1 MKKLKFGD
9 EVQGIVESVDEK
21 GRGIVR
27 VGEKTVFVR
36 FSAPGDAVR
45 ATVTRRESGAVI
57 AQLTEVVSP
66 SPHRIDPR
74 CPYVGTC
81 GGCPLQFVDYPA
93 QLAQK
98 RELVNKALGDIP
110 LHIEAVDASP
120 EIFYFRNRM
129 DYVVGPGGVLGL
141 KEPGRWDRILDLDVC
156 FLLSEDAVEIMKRFR
171 EFMRDT
177 KLPAWDNRSHQGF
190 FRYLVIREGKFTGER
205 MVTVVTAEGTL
216 PAEDLVR
223 RISPLATTIYWGV
236 NPKITDLSI
245 SERLTLLH
253 GKPHLE
259 EKLGDFRFKIH
270 PNVFFQTNSGGAAKL
285 IDIVREFAA
294 AGRTETIFDLYCG
307 VGTFAI
313 SLSGL
318 AKEVHGVELDAV
330 AIALAE
336 ENAAAN
342 GVRNA
347 SFRAEPAEKS
357 ELLARTFDLVI
368 VDPPRSGLHPKVLET
383 LLQSLPS
390 RIIYVSC
397 NPTAL
402 ARDLAALQ
410 RSYAV
415 QGIRAIDLFP
425 HTPHVETVVLLEK
438 KP

>member
-9 EVQGIVESVDEK
+9 EVQGLVESVDEK

-45 ATVTRRESGAVI
+45 ATVTRRESGALI

-74 CPYVGTC
+74 CPYVGKC

-110 LHIEAVDASP
+110 LHIEAVEPSP

-156 FLLSEDAVEIMKRFR
+156 FLLSEEAVEIMKRFR

-205 MVTVVTAEGTL
+205 MTTVVTAEGTL

-330 AIALAE
+330 AIALAK

-342 GVRNA
+342 GISNA
-347 SFRAEPAEKS
+347 SFRAEMAEKS
-357 ELLARTFDLVI
+357 ALLAQTFDLVV

-397 NPTAL
+397 NPFAL

-425 HTPHVETVVLLEK
+425 HTPHVETIALLERK
-438 KP
+438 

>member
-1 MKKLKFGD
+1 
-9 EVQGIVESVDEK
+9 
-21 GRGIVR
+21 
-27 VGEKTVFVR
+27 
-36 FSAPGDAVR
+36 
-45 ATVTRRESGAVI
+45 
-57 AQLTEVVSP
+57 
-66 SPHRIDPR
+66 
-74 CPYVGTC
+74 
-81 GGCPLQFVDYPA
+81 LQFVDYPA
-93 QLAQK
+93 QLEGK
-98 RELVNKALGDIP
+98 RELVNRALRDIT
-110 LHIEAVDASP
+110 LHIEAVEPSP

-129 DYVVGPGGVLGL
+129 DYVVGPGGILGL
-141 KEPGRWDRILDLDVC
+141 KEPGRWDRILDLNVC

-205 MVTVVTAEGTL
+205 MITVVTAEGTL
-216 PAEDLVR
+216 PAEDLVAR
-223 RISPLATTIYWGV
+223 FSPLATTIYWGV

-270 PNVFFQTNSGGAAKL
+270 PNVFFQTNSAGAAKL

-294 AGRTETIFDLYCG
+294 AGRTETLFDLYCG

-342 GVRNA
+342 GVGNV

-357 ELLARTFDLVI
+357 ELLAQTFDLVI

-383 LLQSLPS
+383 LLQSLPA

-402 ARDLAALQ
+402 ARDLIALQ

-425 HTPHVETVVLLEK
+425 HTPHVETIAHLIRT
-438 KP
+438 